1 MIVMSDSSKKQTF
14 LHGAALLAIATAVV
28 KVIGALYKLPLKM
41 VIGDQGYGYFATAY
55 DIYSVLLMVSNAGL
69 PIAMS
74 RMISQASSLGNYNQV
89 RRVYK
94 VSRAV
99 FFGLGIVSALL
110 MTLFC
115 HQLAAFQKQPDAWA
129 AILCLGPCAFLMA
142 GLSVYRGFFQ
152 GQGDMRPTSVSQVLE
167 AACKLVVGLAVAV
180 GVMRYTN
187 SVPLAAGGAILG
199 VTVSCLVAMIF
210 MQRKFSPAFRELP
223 KTQDAPDS
231 LKKITK
237 TLLSIAVPITI
248 GAAGLQLLTVLET
261 NLYMGRLL
269 TANGLSQDAADTTK
283 GIYNMAQTIFNM
295 PCAFIV
301 PITVSVLPAVTS
313 FLTLQDDKGVRSTE
327 ESGARITGLI
337 SLPCTVGLLLLGGP
351 IMGLLGGYE
360 GEKLD
365 LAGKL
370 LAILGVC
377 VFPYAVIQYTNA
389 LLQSHG
395 YAHVPVINM
404 LTVGLV
410 RLVVVYLLV
419 GNPAIGILGAP
430 LGSVL
435 CYICIAVLNLI
446 SIRRL
451 VPQKPAMLKNLL
463 RAFLPAAVMGV
474 AVWLC
479 SAALERLLGAD
490 ISRVI
495 SCGVPILVGAGVYVV
510 AVAVFKAITRE
521 DCQLLPK
528 GEKIARFLHL

>member
-1 MIVMSDSSKKQTF
+1 MSQSKKQTF
-14 LHGAALLAIATAVV
+14 LHGAALLAIATALV
-28 KVIGALYKLPLKM
+28 KIIGALYKLPLKS

-55 DIYSVLLMVSNAGL
+55 DIYSVLLMISNAGL

-94 VSRAV
+94 VSRVV
-99 FFGLGIVSALL
+99 FLVLGVVSTLL

-129 AILCLGPCAFLMA
+129 AILCLGPSAILMA
-142 GLSVYRGFFQ
+142 GMSIYRGFFQ

-167 AACKLVVGLAVAV
+167 AVFKLVVGLAAAIII
-180 GVMRYTN
+180 MRYTN
-187 SVPLAAGGAILG
+187 SVPLAAGGAIAG
-199 VTVSCLVAMIF
+199 VTMSCLVSMIF
-210 MQRKFSPAFRELP
+210 LRRKFAPAYRELP
-223 KTQDAPDS
+223 QTQDVPDS
-231 LKKITK
+231 HKVITK
-237 TLLSIAVPITI
+237 TLLAIAIPITI

-261 NLYMGRLL
+261 NLYMGQLL
-269 TANGLSQDAADTTK
+269 TSNGLSQDTADTMK

-313 FLTLQDDKGVRSTE
+313 FLTLKDDKGVCSTE

-337 SLPCTVGLLLLGGP
+337 SMPCTVGLLLLGGP

-360 GEKLD
+360 GEKLE

-370 LAILGVC
+370 LGILGLC
-377 VFPYAVIQYTNA
+377 VFSYAVIQYTNA

-395 YAHVPVINM
+395 HAHVPVINM
-404 LTVGLV
+404 LCVGVV
-410 RLVVVYLLV
+410 RLAVVYLLV

-430 LGSVL
+430 IGSVL
-435 CYICIAVLNLI
+435 CYACIAALNLI

-451 VPQKPAMLKNLL
+451 VPQRPQILKNLL
-463 RAFLPAAVMGV
+463 RSFLPAAVMGV
-474 AVWLC
+474 AVWVC
-479 SAALERLLGAD
+479 SWAIERLLGSD

-495 SCGVPILVGAGVYVV
+495 SCGVPIMVGAAVYVV
-510 AVAVFKAITRE
+510 GVVVFKAITKE

-528 GEKIARFLHL
+528 GEKIAKLLHL

>member
-1 MIVMSDSSKKQTF
+1 MSNSSKKQTF
-14 LHGAALLAIATAVV
+14 LHGAALLAIATALV
-28 KVIGALYKLPLKM
+28 KIIGALYKLPLKM

-55 DIYSVLLMVSNAGL
+55 DIYSVLLMISNAGL

-89 RRVYK
+89 RRIFK
-94 VSRAV
+94 ISRAV
-99 FFGLGIVSALL
+99 FFGLGILSTLL

-115 HQLAAFQKQPDAWA
+115 HQLAEFQKQPDAWA
-129 AILCLGPCAFLMA
+129 AILCLGPSAVLMA
-142 GLSVYRGFFQ
+142 GLSVYRGYFQ

-167 AACKLVVGLAVAV
+167 AIFKLVVGLGAAIVI
-180 GVMRYTN
+180 MRYTN
-187 SVPLAAGGAILG
+187 SVPLAAGGAIAG
-199 VTVSCLVAMIF
+199 VTISCLVSMLF
-210 MQRKFSPAFRELP
+210 MQRKFAPAYRELP
-223 KTQDAPDS
+223 KTDDIPES
-231 LKKITK
+231 RGKIAK
-237 TLLSIAVPITI
+237 TLLAIAIPITI

-269 TANGLSQDAADTTK
+269 TANGVSQDTADTVK
-283 GIYNMAQTIFNM
+283 GIYNLAQTIFNM

-313 FLTLQDDKGVRSTE
+313 FLTLKDDKGVRSTE

-337 SLPCTVGLLLLGGP
+337 SLPCSVGLLLLGGP

-360 GEKLD
+360 GEKLE

-370 LAILGVC
+370 LAILGLC
-377 VFPYAVIQYTNA
+377 VFPYAVIQYTNS

-395 YAHVPVINM
+395 YAHIPVINM
-404 LTVGLV
+404 LSVGVV
-410 RLVVVYLLV
+410 RLAVVYLLV

-435 CYICIAVLNLI
+435 CYVAIAVLNLI
-446 SIRRL
+446 AIRRR
-451 VPQKPAMLKNLL
+451 VSQKPAMLKNLL
-463 RAFLPAAVMGV
+463 RSFLPAAVMGV

-479 SAALERLLGAD
+479 SFALERLLGAD
-490 ISRVI
+490 TSRVI
-495 SCGVPILVGAGVYVV
+495 LCGVPIAVGAVV
-510 AVAVFKAITRE
+510 FVICVVLFKAITRE

-528 GEKIARFLHL
+528 GEKIAKLLHL